1 MDNSRKH
8 INTIATASNI
18 TQAAGVRNMFLIAV
32 RL

>member
-8 INTIATASNI
+8 INTIATASNM
-18 TQAAGVRNMFLIAV
+18 TQAAGVSKMSLIAV